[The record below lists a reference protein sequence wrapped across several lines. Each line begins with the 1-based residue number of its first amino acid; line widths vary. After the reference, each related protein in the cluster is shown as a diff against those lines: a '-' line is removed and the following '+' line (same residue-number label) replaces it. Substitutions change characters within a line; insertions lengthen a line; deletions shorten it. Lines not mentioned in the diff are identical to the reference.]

1 MARTVVREGGG
12 IPSFGMD
19 RDNTFGIGFFSEN
32 RCALT
37 LKRKSKYYTGCID
50 VDGNEVI
57 PFEFAE
63 IRHFSHGYAY
73 AEPQQFGVDYWGS
86 Y

>member
-19 RDNTFGIGFFSEN
+19 RDNTFGIGFISEN
-32 RCALT
+32 RYALT

-63 IRHFSHGYAY
+63 IRHSSHGYAY